1 MIPFL
6 YYAVTRKSCFFLLI
20 FKEEKHRHEL
30 WRHNDIKCAAS
41 LFPAKTPLF
50 LSRRRVLIYI
60 LEIKILPE
68 KLIILS

>member
-1 MIPFL
+1 ML
-6 YYAVTRKSCFFLLI
+6 LQEKVVFLLI

-60 LEIKILPE
+60 RNKNTTRKINNSIMKKE
-68 KLIILS
+68 C